1 MLQQE
6 LTVPKPRSSADI
18 AWEEFSDI
26 PRFTSRYRHLTSA
39 ALGDNYQVG
48 VAIEELGPGMLS
60 APAHYHMLEEEH
72 VFILEGNLTARIGDD
87 RYEMTAGDYVCFPAG
102 QKAGHCLQNNGT
114 AICRYVI
121 IGERNPNEVVVYPD
135 SNKVLIRALG
145 RRKILDLAATRS
157 YWDGEDTGLAP
168 GTPTPADIPAATPEA
183 ATKPHPPISSA
194 AVEREE
200 TKIGSRFGG
209 TARHLTCAA
218 IGTAYHV
225 GVMIESP
232 APGQRLAPLHYH
244 MLEEEQALILE
255 GEVRLF
261 LGDETFDLK
270 PGDYAC
276 FPAGQ
281 KIGHSFM
288 NIGTGPCSY
297 LMIGTRNPADV
308 CVYPHSNKL
317 AVNALKSKDDIF
329 DMGGLRR
336 YWDGEQID

>member
-1 MLQQE
+1 MSQQQ
-6 LTVPKPRSSADI
+6 TTAPKPLSSADI

-26 PRFTSRYRHLTSA
+26 PRFASRYRHLTSA
-39 ALGDNYQVG
+39 ALGDNYLVG
-48 VAIEELGPGMLS
+48 VAIEELGPGMRS

-72 VFILEGNLTARIGDD
+72 VFILDGNLTARIGDD
-87 RYEMTAGDYVCFPAG
+87 RYPMKAGDYVCFPAG
-102 QKAGHCLQNNGT
+102 QKAGHCLENNGT
-114 AICRYVI
+114 ATCRYVI
-121 IGERNPNEVVVYPD
+121 IGERNPNEIVVYPD

-145 RRKILDLAATRS
+145 RRKILDLAATRG
-157 YWDGEDTGLAP
+157 YWDGEDTGLPP
-168 GTPTPADIPAATPEA
+168 GTTPPADMPAAA
-183 ATKPHPPISSA
+183 DQSASKPHPPIASSA
-194 AVEREE
+194 VELEE
-200 TKIGSRFGG
+200 TSIGKHFGG
-209 TARHLTCAA
+209 AARHLTMAA
-218 IGTAYHV
+218 IGATYHV

-270 PGDYAC
+270 AGDYAC

-288 NIGTGPCSY
+288 NSGTGPCSY

-308 CVYPHSNKL
+308 CVYPDSNKL

-329 DMGGLRR
+329 DMGALRR